1 MGWLKR
7 SPWVFHYNAS
17 SCNGCDL
24 ELLAAFGPRYDPE
37 RFGVIN
43 TGNPKH
49 ADILLI
55 TGTMNVRSA
64 EVARNLYDQMPSP
77 KAVVAV
83 GICATSACVFQEA
96 YNVLGGVDAVL
107 PVDVYV
113 PGCAVRPE
121 SVLDGILDAVRV
133 LDEKERAWRT
143 GGIVEAKREA
153 EQPKIFEEKEKEKKA
168 A

>member
-1 MGWLKR
+1 MSSIKR

-24 ELLAAFGPRYDPE
+24 ELIATLTPMYDPE

-55 TGTMNVRSA
+55 TGSMN
-64 EVARNLYDQMPSP
+64 ARNVEVVKTLYNQMPSP
-77 KAVVAV
+77 KVVVAV
-83 GICATSACVFQEA
+83 GICATSGCVFADA
-96 YNVLGGVDAVL
+96 YNVLGGVDKVL

-113 PGCAVRPE
+113 LGCAIRPE
-121 SVLDGILDAVRV
+121 ALLDGILKAAEV
-133 LDEKERAWRT
+133 L
-143 GGIVEAKREA
+143 
-153 EQPKIFEEKEKEKKA
+153 EEKYRARRGGKTYEEVVV
-168 A
+168 

>member
-1 MGWLKR
+1 MRSQGR
-7 SPWVFHYNAS
+7 SPWVIHYNAS

-24 ELLAAFGPRYDPE
+24 ELVATLTPMYDPE

-55 TGTMNVRSA
+55 TGSMNVKNV
-64 EVARNLYDQMPSP
+64 EVVRTLYSQMPSP

-83 GICATSACVFQEA
+83 GICATSGCVFAEA
-96 YNVLGGVDAVL
+96 YNVLGGVDKVL

-113 PGCAVRPE
+113 MGCAARPE
-121 SVLDGILDAVRV
+121 AILDGILRAARV
-133 LDEKERAWRT
+133 LDEKYRAKAV
-143 GGIVEAKREA
+143 GAASA
-153 EQPKIFEEKEKEKKA
+153 EVAQ
-168 A
+168 

>member
-1 MGWLKR
+1 MSFIKR

-24 ELLAAFGPRYDPE
+24 ELVATLTPMYDPE

-55 TGTMNVRSA
+55 TGSMNVRNVSVV
-64 EVARNLYDQMPSP
+64 ESLYDQMPSP
-77 KAVVAV
+77 KAVVAI
-83 GICATSACVFQEA
+83 GICATSGCVFAEA
-96 YNVLGGVDAVL
+96 YNVLGGVDKVL

-113 PGCAVRPE
+113 VGCAARPE
-121 SVLDGILDAVRV
+121 AILDGILQA
-133 LDEKERAWRT
+133 
-143 GGIVEAKREA
+143 VEAL
-153 EQPKIFEEKEKEKKA
+153 EEKQRA
-168 A
+168 SAR

>member
-1 MGWLKR
+1 MSSFKR

-24 ELLAAFGPRYDPE
+24 ELVAALTPMYDPE

-55 TGTMNVRSA
+55 TGSMNVRN
-64 EVARNLYDQMPSP
+64 VPVVRNLYNQMPSP
-77 KAVVAV
+77 KVVVAV
-83 GICATSACVFQEA
+83 GICATSGCVFAEA
-96 YNVLGGVDAVL
+96 YNVLGGVDKVL

-113 PGCAVRPE
+113 MGCAVRPE
-121 SVLDGILDAVRV
+121 ALLDGILQAAQV
-133 LDEKERAWRT
+133 LDEKYRARRAGKT
-143 GGIVEAKREA
+143 DRE
-153 EQPKIFEEKEKEKKA
+153 EVSS
-168 A
+168 

>member
-1 MGWLKR
+1 MSFLKR

-17 SCNGCDL
+17 SCNGCDF
-24 ELLAAFGPRYDPE
+24 ELFAALMPRYDPE

-55 TGTMNVRSA
+55 TGSMNVRNV
-64 EVARNLYDQMPSP
+64 EVVRTLYNQMPSP

-83 GICATSACVFQEA
+83 GICATSGCVFQEA
-96 YNVLGGVDAVL
+96 YNVLGGVDKVL

-113 PGCAVRPE
+113 LGCAVRPE
-121 SVLDGILDAVRV
+121 AVLDGILQAAGL
-133 LDEKERAWRT
+133 LDEKYRAFRAGKT
-143 GGIVEAKREA
+143 DKGEVAV
-153 EQPKIFEEKEKEKKA
+153 
-168 A
+168 

>member
-1 MGWLKR
+1 MSSFKR

-24 ELLAAFGPRYDPE
+24 ELVAALTPMYDPE

-55 TGTMNVRSA
+55 TGSMNVRN
-64 EVARNLYDQMPSP
+64 VPVVRNLYNQMPSP
-77 KAVVAV
+77 KVVVAV
-83 GICATSACVFQEA
+83 GICATSGCVFAEA
-96 YNVLGGVDAVL
+96 YNVLGGVDKVL

-113 PGCAVRPE
+113 MGCAVRPE
-121 SVLDGILDAVRV
+121 ALLDGILQAAQV
-133 LDEKERAWRT
+133 LDEKYRDRRARKT
-143 GGIVEAKREA
+143 DRREV
-153 EQPKIFEEKEKEKKA
+153 PV
-168 A
+168 